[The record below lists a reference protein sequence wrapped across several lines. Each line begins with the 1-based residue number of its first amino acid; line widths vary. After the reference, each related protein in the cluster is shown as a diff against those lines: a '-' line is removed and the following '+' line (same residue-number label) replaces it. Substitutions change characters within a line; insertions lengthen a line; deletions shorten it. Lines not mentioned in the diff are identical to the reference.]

1 MVLLKWEINCNSYQW
16 SQHKSF
22 EEHAKPVF
30 CVFHLIRVSQK
41 SLYPNHRG
49 ITQANFFE
57 ALAMITFYDSSCIS
71 TPLSSSW
78 NLLVRWH
85 PEHAAVTQLI
95 SLYFASQDWRATSG
109 HGGLNMS
116 GQDGPR
122 SSRSRPSTDGVKRV
136 WKRCAP
142 PPSCLTRTRPTSLY
156 KPATSCRSCSTP
168 KSTHRLMCFRIP
180 IRPKEVARKAIGT
193 MAPWRTSE
201 GVVPSIN

>member
-1 MVLLKWEINCNSYQW
+1 MVPAQIIWGTCQTCILRFSPHQGLSKITLSK
-16 SQHKSF
+16 SQRHHSGKF
-22 EEHAKPVF
+22 FWGPGYDHF
-30 CVFHLIRVSQK
+30 LWLG
-41 SLYPNHRG
+41 LYFNA
-49 ITQANFFE
+49 TV
-57 ALAMITFYDSSCIS
+57 
-71 TPLSSSW
+71 SSSW
-78 NLLVRWH
+78 NLLATWH
-85 PEHAAVTQLI
+85 PVHAAVTQLI

-193 MAPWRTSE
+193 MALWRTSE
-201 GVVPSIN
+201 GVVLSIN